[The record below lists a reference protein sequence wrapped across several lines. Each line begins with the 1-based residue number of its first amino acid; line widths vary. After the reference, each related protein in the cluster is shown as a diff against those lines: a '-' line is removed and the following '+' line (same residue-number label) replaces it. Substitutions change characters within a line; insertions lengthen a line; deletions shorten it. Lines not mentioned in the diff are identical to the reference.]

1 MKITVENSKI
11 GKFVQILGVTDITE
25 NLEYGSPIL
34 SVIVDN
40 IDKSIDTIYE
50 ELDFVI
56 DKITVSESVNTNGG
70 IVDNE
75 VTSYDKYHKLYLA
88 SINIGGNYK
97 AASGKST
104 TYVFV

>member
-1 MKITVENSKI
+1 MKIIVENAKI
-11 GKFVQILGVTDITE
+11 GKSIQILGVTDITE
-25 NLEYGSPIL
+25 NLDYGSPIL
-34 SVIVDN
+34 TVVTDN
-40 IDKSIDTIYE
+40 IDKPIDAIYE

-56 DKITVSESVNTNGG
+56 DKITVSESVNTNNG

>member
-56 DKITVSESVNTNGG
+56 DKITVSESVNTNDG

-88 SINIGGNYK
+88 SINIGVNYK